1 MLMIIHVRCD
11 RGLQSWQ
18 VRTGAVKAHMSVSCA
33 AESSSKLYE
42 KPEQPPGSTLSLS
55 MPSSPSWA
63 SS

>member
-1 MLMIIHVRCD
+1 MSSRNPAHACYKLCAAPQ
-11 RGLQSWQ
+11 GLET
-18 VRTGAVKAHMSVSCA
+18 VETHMSVSWA